1 VERGECTFVQKVSE
15 AENNGMAAAI
25 VVDNVD
31 WEDVAY
37 VIMSDDGNGEGISI
51 PSMMISMK
59 DGEILKS
66 FLKNAT

>member
-1 VERGECTFVQKVSE
+1 MERGECTFVQKVSE